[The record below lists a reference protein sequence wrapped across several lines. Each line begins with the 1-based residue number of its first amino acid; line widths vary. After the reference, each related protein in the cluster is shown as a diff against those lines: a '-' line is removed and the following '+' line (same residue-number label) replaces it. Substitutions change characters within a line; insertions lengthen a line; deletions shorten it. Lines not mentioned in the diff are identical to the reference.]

1 MKLTI
6 DQIPCDLDP
15 SQRIALDYDAQD
27 LADVRSGNKGHALR
41 LRLPATRTNDRIFG
55 FAAEPYT
62 GQRFNAAQ
70 HTAVLSDGE
79 AKLLQGSVRLLSA
92 AYDSDPEGYL
102 IEIRSGTS
110 EWARQAAAEMFNT
123 LGISFSGRLTPTMI
137 RQTWTNNT
145 PVKFFPVCRDE
156 YTPELSSVELIPVE
170 RFLSVDDYHPF
181 ISAAT
186 VVQTLF
192 SEAGYTLE
200 SDFLNGEF
208 FRSLYLSGAYS
219 SRDTN
224 ALRNHMDFLAR
235 RTTTAAT
242 TANSDGRVYA
252 NPYKSI
258 NSVGNFVET
267 VNPNDQNDL
276 GETLTDVFSNNHCF
290 TVEDGE
296 IVFRPMT
303 SVTVAF
309 EYHIRYI
316 TDHRILD
323 RNRLKGIDSFYLG
336 DGTEVQGALANRYAD
351 RRNSTKPAF
360 QYRAIVFN
368 HTEGNSYRL
377 TCTVNGT
384 AGHAI
389 GEFDSRS
396 ALVTTPSGS
405 TVTAPVLLCK
415 AAGSTTYTTYTGD
428 WALYDGYIG
437 ETGQTEVEMT
447 VRTNPVTVTPT
458 SPKTFSTIYFYG
470 AEPGMKFSLSRQ
482 CTLRPD
488 FTGAPGLNTPIS
500 FEDVARHRVRKWVV
514 LDALRHLFNLR
525 FYTDEETRTVYVE
538 PADDFYR
545 LGQTFD
551 WSSRIDRSQPIL
563 LGDAAQDAERVRIY
577 KYREAACS
585 PCPPA
590 SAGAILPPETATP
603 WPHST
608 VTIPTTGSRSASKT
622 GTDNRDCTASTTPRP
637 NRRNSAST
645 SRSTCGSN
653 RATSNGSF
661 RYSASPPA
669 SPRRSCSASA
679 AKRSAAR
686 SAASRV
692 TTPRPPR
699 PAAPSPVCPTDSPS
713 TVLHPRGP
721 QPYDSPHSHGMHSS
735 KIRPTLL
742 PERGRRET
750 ATIPP
755 TANPIPNAGE
765 RAGKKQLSMQS
776 DIQITN
782 RNDTCFVDI
791 EGVIG
796 VPEEWQFDQPS
807 SRVATYEK
815 FRDSLDRLREIDAPE
830 IVVNIRSTGGDVN
843 DALLIYEALS
853 SLDGHIV
860 TRCYGYTASAATVI
874 AQAASEGCREI
885 SAHALYLIH
894 NSICTAE
901 GNAEELATRIDLLRK
916 TDARLAEVYAARSG
930 RTPEEFTLLMAEN
943 NGSGRWLSPQEALA
957 AGLVDRIIEPAAT
970 EKTPAAQAT
979 PAGQWRKLLGKL
991 GLVRP
996 ADALPPDRNILHFG
1010 DPEKGS
1016 GPRTSELALH
1026 EGQQFAA
1033 PTRTLPR
1040 EDPSIGE
1047 TTPSANQRAYAEDAK
1062 QLIR

>member
-577 KYREAACS
+577 KYREADGAVTRLNATLEE
-585 PCPPA
+585 PFGQWRLVND
-590 SAGAILPPETATP
+590 SA
-603 WPHST
+603 
-608 VTIPTTGSRSASKT
+608 
-622 GTDNRDCTASTTPRP
+622 
-637 NRRNSAST
+637 
-645 SRSTCGSN
+645 
-653 RATSNGSF
+653 
-661 RYSASPPA
+661 
-669 SPRRSCSASA
+669 A